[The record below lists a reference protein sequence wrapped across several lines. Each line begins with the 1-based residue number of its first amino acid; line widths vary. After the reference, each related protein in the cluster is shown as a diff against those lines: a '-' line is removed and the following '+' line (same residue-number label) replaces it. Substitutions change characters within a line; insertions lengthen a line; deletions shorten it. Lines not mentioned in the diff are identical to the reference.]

1 MFLVFSHSKR
11 SFFISLFLY
20 LYFVSQTEA
29 AKLVPMGFTT
39 ATEFHQRRAEIIQIS
54 TGSKE
59 LDKLLQ
65 GLYILSVLQ
74 TFSLRISRCSC
85 GKVDPLQTGLTSVP
99 GF

>member
-1 MFLVFSHSKR
+1 MHVTIQLPKGSYHHSKR
-11 SFFISLFLY
+11 SYFINLFV

-65 GLYILSVLQ
+65 GSYMLSIPGVL
-74 TFSLRISRCSC
+74 
-85 GKVDPLQTGLTSVP
+85 K
-99 GF
+99 